1 MKSTYLI
8 ALFSPMSLSRL
19 FVHAFFV
26 IALLAMSGCATDYAK
41 YAEATSKV
49 ATAKALEKPALAEQ
63 LAKLAGDD
71 PTARVAA
78 IMAIAF
84 MDKQPVQGND
94 VQLQA
99 PYSAGQFM
107 RDLAGLAVPLASVG
121 SNFYAA
127 KKGADVAIAAQNA
140 SRDVASGDQRA
151 RVDSLAVVGNAA
163 NAIVSGL
170 ASPLGEA
177 IKKPTTVVTV
187 SGDNNAVATN
197 QSSATRSNQTTTN
210 TNNCP
215 QTADARGG
223 NGSNG
228 GNSSSGAG
236 SAGSGGTGGAG
247 APGSATQAAECV
259 AGK

>member
-1 MKSTYLI
+1 MKLVALFLI
-8 ALFSPMSLSRL
+8 AL
-19 FVHAFFV
+19 
-26 IALLAMSGCATDYAK
+26 LLGGCATDYAK
-41 YAEATSKV
+41 YAEATSKA

-63 LAKLAGDD
+63 LARLAGDD

-84 MDKQPVQGND
+84 MDKQAVKDEGVQIE
-94 VQLQA
+94 A
-99 PYSAGQFM
+99 PYSVGKFM
-107 RDLAGLAVPLASVG
+107 RDLTGLAVPLASVG

-140 SRDVASGDQRA
+140 SRDVALGDQRA
-151 RVDSLAVVGNAA
+151 RVDSLSVVGNAA
-163 NAIVSGL
+163 NSIVAGL
-170 ASPLGEA
+170 AAPLGEA
-177 IKKPTTVVTV
+177 IKRPTTVVTV

-247 APGSATQAAECV
+247 ATGSASQAADCS